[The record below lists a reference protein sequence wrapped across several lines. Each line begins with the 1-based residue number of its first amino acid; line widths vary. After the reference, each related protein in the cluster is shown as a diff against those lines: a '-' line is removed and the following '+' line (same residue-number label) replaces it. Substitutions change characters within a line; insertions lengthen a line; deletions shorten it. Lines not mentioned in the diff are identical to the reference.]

1 MYAMETGFFP
11 LTSLLVGGALFGLY
25 WWVLRLRVTS
35 RWAQAFI
42 AAAMLL
48 MVVVQLAAPV
58 REVETPS
65 PDGAAAPLPS
75 RGETYGGVFVSEPE
89 DAQARGVELQ
99 IPPQTPPLEGREVAS
114 TGPSGERE
122 EADAERVSLTQLFQD
137 AMPLLGRLWLLG
149 VALVLVY
156 FVCQLAWLFSLC
168 GKYDGERMGD
178 VNIYRTGQLSP
189 FSFGRNIFLLNAMDA
204 DTCRYVL
211 LHEHAH
217 IRHRH
222 FLKLCLSQLLVAL
235 CWYNPFVWLF
245 FGEMRLQQEMEVDGD
260 VLREGVDREDY
271 QLSLLRVCVSHGKWI
286 LLRTAYG
293 LPPLKQRII
302 FMNTEMNK
310 RSMHRRQLA
319 ALAALALVLTLA
331 MAVGCQ
337 TREKDNTATDDVKH
351 HPMRGCWTMDW
362 ISNTGSGVEVHP
374 VAMHYGFYNDSTFLC
389 FSYWSKKGMNISF
402 SISGEGYTWRGDTLL
417 DANGYPTDYTFPDEN
432 TAISRWMKDSTQ
444 MAGVSGPDITEQW
457 SRIKPGEDIVA
468 VFRAAYTAKPN
479 AARPMDGTWLKEDDE
494 QKVAT
499 YVLVNDT
506 VMMVINLHPST
517 VVDGFRYGGS
527 GISSTLRSLDNGRLK
542 MGKEPL
548 ELEVSHPDG
557 DHMTIVSYEAGE
569 LMFEEHY
576 RRTETPA
583 YLQRAI
589 APALTEIPN

>member
-11 LTSLLVGGALFGLY
+11 LTSLLLGGALFGLY
-25 WWVLRLRVTS
+25 WWVLRLRVAS

-42 AAAMLL
+42 AVAMTL

-58 REVETPS
+58 REVEAS
-65 PDGAAAPLPS
+65 SQGVVAPLPS
-75 RGETYGGVFVSEPE
+75 GGEAYGGVFGAEPA
-89 DAQARGVELQ
+89 DAQAVGVELQ
-99 IPPQTPPLEGREVAS
+99 APLTAHSQEGRGVTSPGPSDGKVEVA
-114 TGPSGERE
+114 
-122 EADAERVSLTQLFQD
+122 AAETSSMGQLFQN

-156 FVCQLAWLFSLC
+156 FACQLAWFFSLC
-168 GKYDGERMGD
+168 RKYDGERMGD
-178 VNIYRTGQLSP
+178 VNIYRTGQFSP
-189 FSFGRNIFLLNAMDA
+189 FSFGRNIFLLSTMDA
-204 DTCRYVL
+204 NTCRYVL

-222 FLKLCLSQLLVAL
+222 FLKLCLLQLLVAL

-271 QLSLLRVCVSHGKWI
+271 QLSLLRVCVSKGKWI

-293 LPPLKQRII
+293 LKPLKQRII

-319 ALAALALVLTLA
+319 ALAALALVLTMAL
-331 MAVGCQ
+331 AVGCQ
-337 TREKDNTATDDVKH
+337 TREKSEPTASAKH
-351 HPMRGCWTMDW
+351 HPMLGCWTMDW

-389 FSYWSKKGMNISF
+389 FSYWSKKGMNMRF
-402 SISGEGYTWRGDTLL
+402 SISGEGYTWRGDTLCSA
-417 DANGYPTDYTFPDEN
+417 DGRPTDYTFPDER

-444 MAGVSGPDITEQW
+444 LAGVSGPDITEQW
-457 SRIKPGEDIVA
+457 SRIKPNEDIVA

-494 QKVAT
+494 QKPAT

-506 VMMVINLHPST
+506 VMMAINLHPST
-517 VVDGFRYGGS
+517 VVGGFRYGGS
-527 GISSTLRSLDNGRLK
+527 GVSTTLRLLDNGRLK

-548 ELEVSHPDG
+548 ELEVSYPDG
-557 DHMTIVSYEAGE
+557 DHMTMVGYQDGE
-569 LMFEEHY
+569 LQFEEHY

-583 YLQRAI
+583 YLLRAM
-589 APALTEIPN
+589 APALEDNEN

>member
-42 AAAMLL
+42 AVAMLL

-65 PDGAAAPLPS
+65 SGGAAAPIS
-75 RGETYGGVFVSEPE
+75 SGGETYGGVFVSESE
-89 DAQARGVELQ
+89 VAQAGDVELQ
-99 IPPQTPPLEGREVAS
+99 TPPQTSPLEGRGMSAS
-114 TGPSGERE
+114 DPSGERG

-156 FVCQLAWLFSLC
+156 FACQLVWLFSLC
-168 GKYDGERMGD
+168 RKYDGERMGD
-178 VNIYRTGQLSP
+178 VNVYRTGKLSP
-189 FSFGRNIFLLNAMDA
+189 FSFGHNIFLLSTMDA

-222 FLKLCLSQLLVAL
+222 FLKLCLLQLLVAL

-293 LPPLKQRII
+293 LKPLKQRII

-310 RSMHRRQLA
+310 RNMHRRQLV
-319 ALAALALVLTLA
+319 ALAALSLVLTLA

-337 TREKDNTATDDVKH
+337 TREKENTATDEVKH

-389 FSYWSKKGMNISF
+389 FSYWSKKGMNMCF
-402 SISGEGYTWRGDTLL
+402 SISGEGYTWRGDTLV
-417 DANGYPTDYTFPDEN
+417 DAGGRPTDYTFPDER

-457 SRIKPGEDIVA
+457 SRIEPNEDIVA
-468 VFRAAYTAKPN
+468 AFRAAYTAKPN

-494 QKVAT
+494 QKATT

-506 VMMVINLHPST
+506 VMMGINLYPST

-527 GISSTLRSLDNGRLK
+527 GVSTTLRLLDNGRLK

-548 ELEVSHPDG
+548 ELEVSYPDG
-557 DHMTIVSYEAGE
+557 DHMIMLSYQDGE
-569 LMFEEHY
+569 LKFEEHY

-589 APALTEIPN
+589 APALMEIPN